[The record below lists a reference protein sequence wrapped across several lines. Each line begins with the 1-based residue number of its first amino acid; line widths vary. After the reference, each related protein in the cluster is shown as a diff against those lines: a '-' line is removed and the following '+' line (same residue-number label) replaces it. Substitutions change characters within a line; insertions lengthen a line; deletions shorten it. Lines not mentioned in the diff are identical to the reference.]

1 MNQRNLNEIKNNS
14 IFENT
19 MEMYSLYE
27 YKFQKGKIELKQF
40 YVKNRDEFLR
50 KLRIKYPNADEFHMH
65 L

>member
-27 YKFQKGKIELKQF
+27 YKFQKGKIELK
-40 YVKNRDEFLR
+40 
-50 KLRIKYPNADEFHMH
+50 
-65 L
+65 